1 MCVLPEAVCSGEE
14 DRGRPSLK
22 RGGQVFLQSRVYN
35 SCAALLE
42 PSDKLSRIA
51 GDHVTLKVLLQSGLS
66 YTLLSCMHTSVCAR
80 E

>member
-22 RGGQVFLQSRVYN
+22 RGGQVFLQSRIYN

-51 GDHVTLKVLLQSGLS
+51 GDRHSESTTPEWAFLHLAFLYAHKCVHK
-66 YTLLSCMHTSVCAR
+66 
-80 E
+80 